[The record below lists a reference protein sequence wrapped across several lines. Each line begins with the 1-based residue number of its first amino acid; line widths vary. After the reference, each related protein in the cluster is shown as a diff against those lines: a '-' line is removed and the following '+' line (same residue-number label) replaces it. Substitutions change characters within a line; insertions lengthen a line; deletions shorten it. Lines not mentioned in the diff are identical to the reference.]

1 MEFIYVGE
9 IVNTHGL
16 KGELRVLSDFK
27 YKTEVFKPNF
37 NVYIGKNK
45 QQLTIQT
52 HRIHKNYD
60 MITLEGIENIDD
72 ALKYKGEILYIDK
85 NSLNVS
91 YFDEDLVGMNIYD
104 GNKNLGIVKSLTKG
118 IKYDFLAIEYQEKKY
133 LIPNIDVFIKNVDLK
148 NNKIEINNIK
158 GLIDED

>member
-27 YKTEVFKPNF
+27 YKTKVFKPNF

-60 MITLEGIENIDD
+60 MITLTGIENIDD
-72 ALKYKGEILYIDK
+72 ALKYKGEMLYIDK
-85 NSLNVS
+85 NSLTVS
-91 YFDEDLVGMNIYD
+91 YFDEDLIGMNIYD
-104 GNKNLGIVKSLTKG
+104 ENKNLGIVKSLIKG
-118 IKYDFLAIEYQEKKY
+118 IKYDFLVVEYKDKNY
-133 LIPNIDVFIKNVDLK
+133 MIPNIDVFIKNVDLK
-148 NNKIEINNIK
+148 TKKIEINNIK